1 MAIQIE
7 AIDLEQ
13 VERKLGVFKEKAP
26 KVLKLAVNDT
36 AKKARSR
43 LAKEAQKNYAVQ
55 VQGFNRVMNIRL
67 ASNANPVAVISS
79 KGKTIPAYKFKKR
92 GNTMGGERY
101 YNPTTHHTQTGKGGR
116 AAMVQQ
122 LKQSSPKS
130 IQKGKLKAFVATMPK
145 SGHTGI
151 FQRRE
156 GYARGEKRE
165 IQEIMGS
172 SIPVMIGSEK
182 HVYGIVKP
190 YIQSDLKEAVN
201 RHVSRAI
208 RGEI

>member
-79 KGKTIPAYKFKKR
+79 KGAALPLINLKSAETQWGARDTITLRPIIPRLVKA
-92 GNTMGGERY
+92 E
-101 YNPTTHHTQTGKGGR
+101 GR
-116 AAMVQQ
+116 QWC
-122 LKQSSPKS
+122 S
-130 IQKGKLKAFVATMPK
+130 
-145 SGHTGI
+145 
-151 FQRRE
+151 
-156 GYARGEKRE
+156 
-165 IQEIMGS
+165 
-172 SIPVMIGSEK
+172 
-182 HVYGIVKP
+182 
-190 YIQSDLKEAVN
+190 N
-201 RHVSRAI
+201 
-208 RGEI
+208 